1 MSASPRLTW
10 AVEALDVQPGDRL
23 LEVGC
28 GHGVAVSLVCERL
41 AGGRI
46 VGLDRSPKMIAAAER
61 RNRAQVAAGTASL
74 LVTSFEA
81 ADLGEQRFDKVFA
94 FHVAAFWRE
103 PATMLPR
110 TARLLA
116 PEGALYL
123 FNQPLRREEA
133 AGFAGQL
140 TGVLARHG
148 FATRPPQLS
157 ADGVVCVAGRPAA
170 EALGG

>member
-10 AVEALDVQPGDRL
+10 AVEALDVQPADRL

-61 RNRAQVAAGTASL
+61 RNRAHVAGGRASL

-81 ADLGEQRFDKVFA
+81 ADFGEQRFDKVFA
-94 FHVAAFWRE
+94 FHVAAFWR
-103 PATMLPR
+103 
-110 TARLLA
+110 
-116 PEGALYL
+116 
-123 FNQPLRREEA
+123 
-133 AGFAGQL
+133 
-140 TGVLARHG
+140 
-148 FATRPPQLS
+148 
-157 ADGVVCVAGRPAA
+157 
-170 EALGG
+170 

>member
-1 MSASPRLTW
+1 VSAAPRLVW
-10 AVEALDVQPGDRL
+10 AVEALGVEPGDRV

-46 VGLDRSPKMIAAAER
+46 VALDRSPKMIAAATR
-61 RNRAQVAAGTASL
+61 RNRAHVDAGVASFAVAA
-74 LVTSFEA
+74 FEEA
-81 ADLGEQRFDKVFA
+81 ELGAERFDKVFA

-103 PATMLPR
+103 PAVLLGR

-116 PEGALYL
+116 PGGALYL

-133 AGFAGQL
+133 GGFGRRVA
-140 TGVLARHG
+140 GVLERQG
-148 FATRPPQLS
+148 FSLLPVRVSPE
-157 ADGVVCVAGRPAA
+157 GVVCVAGRPAG
-170 EALGG
+170 ALGG